1 MDSESLHT
9 DRPTLR
15 ALGVRSVVTPGARG
29 ALMSKGIDS
38 LAAGLTAGDTLLEAA
53 RPAVRFGGI
62 AVQSAGM
69 RLSCPT
75 ISDVLPETAPNGVS
89 TTTGVTA

>member
-1 MDSESLHT
+1 MLPRLRSGTSSASE
-9 DRPTLR
+9 RWQ
-15 ALGVRSVVTPGARG
+15 VVEARG

-53 RPAVRFGGI
+53 HQAVRSGAFG
-62 AVQSAGM
+62 VQSAGTQP
-69 RLSCPT
+69 SYPT
-75 ISDVLPETAPNGVS
+75 ISDDLPETAPNGVS